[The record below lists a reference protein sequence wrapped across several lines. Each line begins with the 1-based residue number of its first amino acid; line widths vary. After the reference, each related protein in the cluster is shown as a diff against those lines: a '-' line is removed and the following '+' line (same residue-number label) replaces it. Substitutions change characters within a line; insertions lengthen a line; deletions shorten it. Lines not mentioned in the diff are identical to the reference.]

1 MLTESRKSG
10 ENSSNANNGIEG
22 VMGAIFH
29 KPSLE
34 ALNNDIKETLQ
45 KESANSNFG
54 ICLFPGNP
62 YIDLG
67 FRDTDYTKCITFLL
81 SPESWL
87 DENTINKE
95 MLELMNKC
103 ALTIPS
109 NQKLKMPELSVIFK
123 ETFNQ
128 ICVNF
133 FISLLNTSALF
144 LNGVPCKDY
153 NCHDIFNSV
162 CSELNN
168 KYGKSAFVLGAT
180 CVKET
185 VKKICQ
191 ESKRQLAAKYKT
203 LIASPA
209 DITPDNKPIEVIEP
223 IPN

>member
-10 ENSSNANNGIEG
+10 ENSSNSNNGIDA

-45 KESANSNFG
+45 KESSSSNFG
-54 ICLFPGNP
+54 ICLFPANP

-67 FRDTDYTKCITFLL
+67 FRDTDYNKCVSFLL

-87 DENTINKE
+87 DESVINKE

-109 NQKLKMPELSVIFK
+109 SQKLKIPELSVIFR

-153 NCHDIFNSV
+153 SCHDLFNSV
-162 CSELNN
+162 CSDLNN

-209 DITPDNKPIEVIEP
+209 DITPDNKAIEVTEP